1 MSGWLGGLHVHR
13 MERGQVPVAD
23 LLCTAC
29 GHHRRATGHRQVA
42 ALVTS
47 DPITQHR
54 ATCPATQ
61 SLESQ

>member
-1 MSGWLGGLHVHR
+1 MSGWLGGLVVRR

-29 GHHRRATGHRQVA
+29 GHHRRASGR
-42 ALVTS
+42 ALVTDFLKS

-54 ATCPATQ
+54 AVCPASPKDTT
-61 SLESQ
+61 